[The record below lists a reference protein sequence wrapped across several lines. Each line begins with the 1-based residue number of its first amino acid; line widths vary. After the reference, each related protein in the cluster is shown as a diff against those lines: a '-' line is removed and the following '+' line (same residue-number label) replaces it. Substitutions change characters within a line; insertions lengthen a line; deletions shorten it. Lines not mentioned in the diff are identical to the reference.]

1 MHRFAIPLS
10 VIGLTLAFV
19 ALCMEPPSRPGIDAP
34 ALAHLGEH
42 AVGVRTVTLVQPGQV
57 DPLGFDPRTG
67 TAPKRDRALTV
78 DIWYPA
84 APAPDAVPEIYRA
97 ELPAEPPLPPA
108 AFSVPGIAVR
118 DAKAI
123 AGKHPLV
130 IVSHGYSN
138 VTAVLTWLTENLAS
152 KGYVVAAIRH
162 EDPSINDRTGF
173 PQLLMRRPL
182 DIGFVARELQRSL
195 GDEGIADPARTALVG
210 YSMGGYGVLTS
221 AGAAL
226 DPAGPLVQQFT
237 AGLMAPWAAG
247 GSQRGE
253 LLVKNLRAVVALA
266 PAGGALAAWGKDGV
280 GAIGSPLLLIAGD
293 HDHTVDY
300 ASGARAIYEQAVRS
314 DRYLLTY
321 RFGGH
326 AIGLNPVPD
335 AMRARLWDLDW
346 FEDPVWRKER
356 IIAINLHM
364 ITAFLDRFVKDDVTR
379 AAYLD
384 VPVTES
390 SAGDW
395 TPPPARYDETSG
407 GGDGITVWKGFQR
420 RHAEGLELL
429 HRPAAAR

>member
-1 MHRFAIPLS
+1 
-10 VIGLTLAFV
+10 
-19 ALCMEPPSRPGIDAP
+19 
-34 ALAHLGEH
+34 
-42 AVGVRTVTLVQPGQV
+42 
-57 DPLGFDPRTG
+57 
-67 TAPKRDRALTV
+67 
-78 DIWYPA
+78 
-84 APAPDAVPEIYRA
+84 
-97 ELPAEPPLPPA
+97 
-108 AFSVPGIAVR
+108 
-118 DAKAI
+118 
-123 AGKHPLV
+123 
-130 IVSHGYSN
+130 
-138 VTAVLTWLTENLAS
+138 
-152 KGYVVAAIRH
+152 
-162 EDPSINDRTGF
+162 
-173 PQLLMRRPL
+173 
-182 DIGFVARELQRSL
+182 
-195 GDEGIADPARTALVG
+195 
-210 YSMGGYGVLTS
+210 
-221 AGAAL
+221 
-226 DPAGPLVQQFT
+226 
-237 AGLMAPWAAG
+237 
-247 GSQRGE
+247 
-253 LLVKNLRAVVALA
+253 
-266 PAGGALAAWGKDGV
+266 
-280 GAIGSPLLLIAGD
+280 
-293 HDHTVDY
+293 VDY

-407 GGDGITVWKGFQR
+407 GDRGITVWKGFQR